1 MSASDHLVAVRD
13 ARLGDEAVIANIYN
27 EGIRERLATFE
38 TQERSADDVR
48 AWFDDLLPLLVAE
61 RRGRIVG
68 WARISPYSSRPA
80 YSGVGEHAVYVARA
94 GRRAGVGLRLLDAL
108 ATAAQ
113 DAGLH
118 KLTSRIFTDNT
129 ASVELH
135 AAAGFDVVGVHRHH
149 AKLDGQWKDCVV
161 VERLLD

>member
-1 MSASDHLVAVRD
+1 MSTSDHLLTVRD
-13 ARLGDEAVIANIYN
+13 ARLGDEAAIADIYN
-27 EGIRERLATFE
+27 EGIRERVATFE
-38 TQERSADDVR
+38 TEERTPDDVR

-61 RRGRIVG
+61 RQGQIVG

-80 YSGVGEHAVYVARA
+80 YGGVGEHAVYVARA

-108 ATAAQ
+108 ATAAR

-129 ASVELH
+129 ASLELH
-135 AAAGFDVVGVHRHH
+135 AAAGFDAIGTHRRH